1 LGGYGEATETKPGV
15 ILVAAKILAVS
26 TKNTVKNKHMVIS
39 EAVEFSAA
47 STKITAKN
55 KVIFSG
61 LKLSPKIVLFSPV
74 STNH

>member
-1 LGGYGEATETKPGV
+1 
-15 ILVAAKILAVS
+15 
-26 TKNTVKNKHMVIS
+26 MVIS

-61 LKLSPKIVLFSPV
+61 LKLSPKIILFSPV
-74 STNH
+74 PTNH